1 MYNPK
6 EPYNN
11 LPLEPPV
18 VELETKKVLKQAIA
32 ATRVLAESKSR
43 ADEIPNQSIIGQRYY
58 LTGSKRQF

>member
-11 LPLEPPV
+11 LPLVPPT

-32 ATRVLAESKSR
+32 TTRVLAELKGR
-43 ADEIPNQSIIGQRYY
+43 ADEIPN
-58 LTGSKRQF
+58 